1 MFPLSSLLIITS
13 SSLLRMSISSPIAY
27 GSTVS
32 ISAFF
37 SMRTYFCKVGDVV
50 DYASP
55 EVGSYAQ
62 ERILPVDLVLD
73 RSRIDPD
80 DPDSEYVET
89 IRGEIEIS
97 SCTST
102 HSLSRFSGTGS
113 NIIEPKFINHD
124 YFGGLNSDFNGL
136 TIKCQRTEQKLKN
149 PF

>member
-1 MFPLSSLLIITS
+1 MFSLSSLLIITS

-27 GSTVS
+27 GSTVL

-37 SMRTYFCKVGDVV
+37 FSIRTYFCKVGDVV

-62 ERILPVDLVLD
+62 DRILTADSVLD
-73 RSRIDPD
+73 RSIIDPD
-80 DPDSEYVET
+80 DPDSESVET

-97 SCTST
+97 ICTST

-113 NIIEPKFINHD
+113 NIIEPEFINHGK
-124 YFGGLNSDFNGL
+124 FL
-136 TIKCQRTEQKLKN
+136 TFLDLLY
-149 PF
+149 